1 LYTSRLPDSTT
12 HERYAG
18 YYDVDNLSVPEFLLK
33 RIAEIVAGFSRYRKT
48 NRLLEVG
55 FGAATT
61 LEAAR
66 KANWETSGIEVS
78 SRAIEHARQLGF
90 DVFEGELQ
98 KAKYPAAHFDVVVAS
113 EILEHV
119 PDPSLLAE
127 EIRRVL
133 RPGGMLW
140 ATTPNVHSLLGRLL
154 KQNWSAVCPP
164 EHLQLFSRAGIAKM
178 LRSAGFRSIWTCT
191 EGLNPYELRQALP
204 GRQSSSSDSGAPGG
218 CERVRTGY
226 ELNEALMQSPL
237 RRSIK
242 TTANVV
248 LRATGLGDSLKI
260 WAETKEEG
268 IA

>member
-1 LYTSRLPDSTT
+1 MTETRAPLRSSPACGSNQRREQSSKNGFQLCSCRACNTLYTSRLPDSTT

-18 YYDVDNLSVPEFLLK
+18 YYDVENLSVPEFLLK
-33 RIAEIVAGFSRYRKT
+33 GIADIVAGFSRYRKT

-61 LEAAR
+61 FEAAR
-66 KANWETSGIEVS
+66 KANWETNGIKVS

-140 ATTPNVHSLLGRLL
+140 ATTPNVHSLSGRLL

-164 EHLQLFSRAGIAKM
+164 PNISSFFRERELPKCCGPRVSVAYGFA
-178 LRSAGFRSIWTCT
+178 LRG
-191 EGLNPYELRQALP
+191 
-204 GRQSSSSDSGAPGG
+204 
-218 CERVRTGY
+218 
-226 ELNEALMQSPL
+226 
-237 RRSIK
+237 
-242 TTANVV
+242 
-248 LRATGLGDSLKI
+248 
-260 WAETKEEG
+260 
-268 IA
+268 